1 MEAEHKATVKALED
15 KNQALAEKFNK
26 ETIELENRHARE
38 LSAFQQQLT
47 GYMKTVEALKLEL
60 TTASM
65 SHKNA
70 AAENAQQKRK
80 LEEAMLQAEANRRLL
95 EYNHQKEVNSL
106 REQVEGLKLQVERVT
121 SQTVV
126 ATSVLEDKEKLK
138 KAFDEALQ
146 NLNSLKQENAML
158 HFKLNDL
165 HARHS
170 AAQTLID
177 NNVTQERN
185 LNSKIHDLEKSLS
198 RMSNVSDLDLTVYQ
212 NLDDMAVQL
221 HVNRQK
227 LEEKQ
232 QLEKKLTDKIKS
244 LEEEVKEA
252 RKALDFTEKN
262 YEKKLK
268 DMKNTCD
275 KLHSKALTDNATS
288 IQVKIF

>member
-1 MEAEHKATVKALED
+1 MEATHKTELKALE
-15 KNQALAEKFNK
+15 EKFNK

-38 LSAFQQQLT
+38 LSAFQAQLT

-70 AAENAQQKRK
+70 ASENALQKKK
-80 LEEAMLQAEANRRLL
+80 LEEAMLHAETNRRLL
-95 EYNHQKEVNSL
+95 EFNHQREVKSL
-106 REQVEGLKLQVERVT
+106 REQVETLKTQMERVT
-121 SQTVV
+121 TQTVA
-126 ATSVLEDKEKLK
+126 ATPVLEEKEKLK
-138 KAFDEALQ
+138 KTLEEAVQ
-146 NLNSLKQENAML
+146 NLNSLKQENAL
-158 HFKLNDL
+158 LSFKLNDL
-165 HARHS
+165 HSRYS
-170 AAQTLID
+170 VAQTLID
-177 NNVTQERN
+177 NNATQERN

-198 RMSNVSDLDLTVYQ
+198 RMSNVSDLDTTVYQ

-221 HVNRQK
+221 HINRQK

-232 QLEKKLTDKIKS
+232 QLERKLTEKIKS
-244 LEEEVKEA
+244 LEEEVKDA

-275 KLHSKALTDNATS
+275 KLHSKVLTENATS
-288 IQVKIF
+288 HQVRV